1 MKKPKSRNPHLDGDA
16 LADVRRRVARDP
28 RLRARIDASVVRATI
43 AVMVKRARAQ
53 AGLTQAELAIRAKTT
68 QAVVARIEGGSSFTP
83 SLDLL
88 DRIARALGG
97 RLSVGGDRQRVV
109 ECYQQIDIARR
120 RCFVARHGAE
130 HLQAVNMVS
139 LAKFA
144 QLFCQL
150 LGTRRVRRPHAGLTR
165 RV

>member
-1 MKKPKSRNPHLDGDA
+1 MKKPKARNPHLGRDA
-16 LADVRRRVARDP
+16 LADVGRRVARDP

-83 SLDLL
+83 SLELL

-97 RLSVGGDRQRVV
+97 RLSVGFEGIGSR
-109 ECYQQIDIARR
+109 A
-120 RCFVARHGAE
+120 A
-130 HLQAVNMVS
+130 
-139 LAKFA
+139 
-144 QLFCQL
+144 
-150 LGTRRVRRPHAGLTR
+150 
-165 RV
+165 